1 MAMTEIPSTMT
12 AVVAP
17 TPGGPEALVR
27 AERPV
32 PRPGC
37 GEVLIKVAAAGLNGA
52 DLSQRLGRYEMPP
65 GATDILGLEA
75 SGTIVAVGDGAG
87 PWKVGDATCA
97 LLIGGGYAEY
107 VVAPATQ
114 CLPIPR
120 GLSLIEA
127 AALPEV
133 ACTVWLNVFELAALR
148 PGERLL
154 VHGGASG
161 IGTMAIQLAHS
172 LGARAYA
179 TAGSPEK
186 CARCVALGA
195 SRAINYRREDF
206 VAAIMEETE
215 GAGVDVILEMIGGD
229 YLQRDMQAL
238 AFGGRIAIIALK
250 SGSKPAFD
258 FSVFQRKDARMM
270 GSRLRPRSLPEKAR
284 LVSAVRKAVWP
295 LIEDGR
301 VKPIVDRTF
310 AFRDVVQAHAYM
322 ESGVH
327 VGKILL
333 TM

>member
-1 MAMTEIPSTMT
+1 MADLPRTMN
-12 AVVAP
+12 AIVAP
-17 TPGGPEALVR
+17 TPGGPDALKIV
-27 AERPV
+27 ERPV
-32 PRPGC
+32 LQPGH

-52 DLSQRLGRYEMPP
+52 DLTQRMGRYEMPP

-75 SGTIVAVGDGAG
+75 SGTIVALGDGVTDR
-87 PWKVGDATCA
+87 KVGDEVCA

-107 VVAPATQ
+107 VAAPAVQ
-114 CLPIPR
+114 CLPVPR
-120 GLSLIEA
+120 GVKRVEA
-127 AALPEV
+127 AGLPEV
-133 ACTVWLNVFELAALR
+133 AITVWLNVFELAALA

-161 IGTMAIQLAHS
+161 IGTMAIQLARA

-186 CARCVALGA
+186 CARCTALGA
-195 SRAINYRREDF
+195 VRAIDYRREDF
-206 VAAIMEETE
+206 VAVIAQETG
-215 GAGVDVILEMIGGD
+215 GAGVDVILEMVGGD
-229 YLQRDMQAL
+229 YLARDMAAL
-238 AFGGRIAIIALK
+238 AFGGRVAIIALK
-250 SGSKPAFD
+250 QGAKPAFD

-270 GSRLRPRSLPEKAR
+270 GSRLRPRPIDEKAR
-284 LVSAVRKAVWP
+284 LVAAVRKAVWP

-301 VKPIVDRTF
+301 VKPVIDRAF
-310 AFRDVVQAHAYM
+310 AFKDVAQAHAYM

>member
-1 MAMTEIPSTMT
+1 MRAIPRTMK

-17 TPGGPEALVR
+17 TAGGPETLKIV
-27 AERPV
+27 ERPV
-32 PRPGC
+32 PQPGF
-37 GEVLIKVAAAGLNGA
+37 GEVLIEIAAAGLNGA

-75 SGTIVAVGDGAG
+75 SGTIVAVGEGAA
-87 PWKVGDATCA
+87 PWKPGDSVSA
-97 LLIGGGYAEY
+97 LLIGGGYAQY
-107 VVAPATQ
+107 VTAPAAQ
-114 CLPIPR
+114 CLPVPR

-133 ACTVWLNVFELAALR
+133 ANTVWLNVFELAALR

-161 IGTMAIQLAHS
+161 IGTMAIQLGHA
-172 LGARAYA
+172 LGAQVYA
-179 TAGSPEK
+179 TAGSPDK

-195 SRAINYRREDF
+195 KRAIDYKREDF
-206 VAAIMEETE
+206 VAAVMEETHD
-215 GAGVDVILEMIGGD
+215 AGVDVVLEMIGGD
-229 YLQRDMQAL
+229 YLQRDMTAL

-250 SGSKPAFD
+250 QGSKPPFD

-270 GSRLRPRSLPEKAR
+270 GSRLRPRSLAEKAR
-284 LVSAVRKAVWP
+284 LVAEVRKAVWP

-301 VKPIVDRTF
+301 VKPVIDRTF
-310 AFRDVVQAHAYM
+310 AFKDVTQAHAYM